1 MRPLRISTIL
11 TLLTFGTRHRFFGIP
26 VSKKYRVLVSSTLPL
41 VIYPLEIRGRGPLTS
56 MRLGTLVINP
66 LTFDRLG
73 SPTFHPRVT
82 Q

>member
-56 MRLGTLVINP
+56 MRLGTLVEKTVNVG
-66 LTFDRLG
+66 TFGFSRCQPDG
-73 SPTFHPRVT
+73 D
-82 Q
+82 